1 MKRFL
6 ALLMVCLLVFSVA
19 SAQEMTMAEKLYKQ
33 LWAGSGFSGTLTAQV
48 DTEGFRTSGP
58 LVADVDYIYVR
69 TGDDTPEEHRVDVT
83 LKNGESDISAA
94 HAQLREGRLAFQA
107 DVLSPGWFILNTS
120 AQTEAASEAV
130 EKAVSRT
137 GTPALAKLLVT
148 GAAAVNGNAALKE
161 ALESYLTR
169 VDVWIEGYR
178 QDAVLSKLEDGTT
191 VMEVHYLLAPA
202 AIKAQV
208 KQMIVDVIND
218 EKTLALLAEA
228 IGEENAQLYLNPALQ
243 NWYFEAVDALPFPG
257 DLLLSRTLAMTGE
270 TVDLHLAL
278 PLYDAQTGVATVS
291 YDRTRAEGDLPEEN
305 VIRLETAE
313 RDVRLTYQTYSSMT
327 GVQVMQGTL
336 VSQPVQDFAVEEE
349 ENITAAAFTLK
360 MGTATT
366 LDEQG
371 RNVYTCEY
379 ALTAAPA
386 EGGTVEFDE
395 IEIALNA
402 SFVSKQ
408 MTTAATG
415 VTAQLDVRY
424 GDDSVNLTFDGASRK
439 KWTPEAVPGGI
450 EIDSFAQAAFAEL
463 LPGALIRTMAVLA
476 PFIAE

>member
-6 ALLMVCLLVFSVA
+6 ALLMACLLAFSAA

-33 LWAGSGFSGTLTAQV
+33 LWAGSGFSGTLTALI
-48 DTEGFRTSGP
+48 DTKAFRTSKP
-58 LVADVDYIYVR
+58 LSADVDYIYVR
-69 TGDDTPEEHRVDVT
+69 TNDDTPEEHRLDVK
-83 LKNGESDISAA
+83 LQNDGNALSAVS
-94 HAQLREGRLAFQA
+94 AQLKEGRLAFQA
-107 DVLSPGWFILNTS
+107 DVLSPDWFILNTS

-137 GTPALAKLLVT
+137 GTPALARLLLM
-148 GAAAVNGNAALKE
+148 GAAAVNGNAALKD

-178 QDAVLSKLEDGTT
+178 QDAVLNKLEDGTT
-191 VMEVHYLLAPA
+191 VMQVHYVLTPA

-208 KQMIVDVIND
+208 KQLVVDMLND

-243 NWYFEAVDALPFPG
+243 SWYFDAVDALPFPG
-257 DLLLSRTLAMTGE
+257 DMTLSRTLAMTGE
-270 TVDLHLAL
+270 TVDLHLSL
-278 PLYDAQTGVATVS
+278 PMYDAQTGVATVS

-305 VIRLETAE
+305 VIRLQTAE
-313 RDVRLTYQTYSSMT
+313 RDVCLTYQTYSSMT

-349 ENITAAAFTLK
+349 EQIISAAFTLK
-360 MGTATT
+360 MGTSTM

-371 RNVYTCEY
+371 RNVYACEY

-386 EGGTVEFDE
+386 EGGTVDFDE

-415 VTAQLDVRY
+415 VTAQLDVKS
-424 GDDSVNLTFDGASRK
+424 GENHVNLTFDGASRK
-439 KWTPEAVPGGI
+439 KWTPEAVPGGV
-450 EIDSFAQAAFAEL
+450 EIDSFAQPAFAQL
-463 LPGALIRTMAVLA
+463 LPGALLRTTEVLK
-476 PFIAE
+476 PFVAE